1 MSAAPGRLVLATY
14 NVHGWVDRR
23 GRRDAARAL
32 AVAAELEADVL
43 ALQEVLDPGQDPV
56 DTRRLELFASL
67 EGHDCLLGPTLRRGG
82 ERYGNAL
89 LTRLRVLALDR
100 HELAVQGREPRGLI
114 EARLEAP
121 GEPLHVLCT
130 HLGLSRRERGTQV
143 AWIAER
149 VERLDGP
156 LALLGDFNTPLR
168 RAPLGPITQRLGH
181 APLARSWPARLPLL
195 PLDRIWVRPRELLLS
210 LRAHASPAARRASD
224 HLPVVAEIA
233 WPPPNGHA
241 SAADVP
247 ASRRAL
253 SRRR

>member
-1 MSAAPGRLVLATY
+1 LSTARGRLVLATY

-43 ALQEVLDPGQDPV
+43 ALQEVLDPGQDPL

-89 LTRLRVLALDR
+89 LTRFPALEVDR
-100 HELAVQGREPRGLI
+100 HELCVEGREPRGLI
-114 EARLEAP
+114 EARLDTPGAP
-121 GEPLHVLCT
+121 LRVLCT
-130 HLGLSRRERGTQV
+130 HLGLSRRERWTQV
-143 AWIAER
+143 GWIAER

-156 LALLGDFNTPLR
+156 LALLGDFNTPLQ
-168 RAPLGPITQRLGH
+168 RAPLVPITGRLGH
-181 APLARSWPARLPLL
+181 APIARSWPARFPLL
-195 PLDRIWVRPRELLLS
+195 PLDRIWIHPPDLLIR
-210 LRAHASPAARRASD
+210 LRAHRSPAARRASD

-233 WPPPNGHA
+233 WPP
-241 SAADVP
+241 AA
-247 ASRRAL
+247 
-253 SRRR
+253 